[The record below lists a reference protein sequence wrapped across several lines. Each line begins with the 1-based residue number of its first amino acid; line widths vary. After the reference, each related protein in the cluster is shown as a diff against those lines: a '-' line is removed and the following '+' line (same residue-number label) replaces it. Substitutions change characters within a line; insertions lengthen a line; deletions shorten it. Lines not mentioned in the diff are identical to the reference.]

1 MTPYFAYGANLDR
14 DAMKHRC
21 PDAIAVGPAVLAGY
35 RFVIGSGGWGSVA
48 PARGSLVH
56 GVLWRITP
64 RDRAALN
71 VYEQV
76 ENGLYLIRTAS
87 VRAGNGNIAAMLYI
101 LRHKALGRPRPGYI
115 DRIAAA
121 ARSWDF
127 PDGYIREIE
136 RWSMMGRVARRTRE
150 TGEIA

>member
-1 MTPYFAYGANLDR
+1 
-14 DAMKHRC
+14 
-21 PDAIAVGPAVLAGY
+21 
-35 RFVIGSGGWGSVA
+35 
-48 PARGSLVH
+48 
-56 GVLWRITP
+56 
-64 RDRAALN
+64 
-71 VYEQV
+71 
-76 ENGLYLIRTAS
+76 